1 MPYYLVPQI
10 KRFPPPDPDTG
21 LVGEPTIEPQ
31 IGGGIGWRGDTDG
44 ANYLLFADTDVAG
57 RTPLTHDEVSAE
69 VQRRAM
75 AKGRPVAAMLAA
87 TEKNSLG
94 RVRLPRPVEPVVEP

>member
-44 ANYLLFADTDVAG
+44 ANYLLFADVEIPG
-57 RTPLTHDEVSAE
+57 RTPLTDAEVSAE
-69 VQRRAM
+69 VQKRAT
-75 AKGRPVAAMLAA
+75 AKGRPIATVLADY
-87 TEKNSLG
+87 EKLSLG
-94 RVRLPRPVEPVVEP
+94 RVRLPRPAAPVVEL